1 MSIVGMLK
9 DVVGAL
15 FKAPITEKYPF
26 VCNPAPER
34 LRGALVWSPEN
45 CTGCGLCAKDCPAN
59 ALDVVIVDRA
69 KKEFIIHYNTSKC
82 TYCGQCVESCRQESY
97 TMDSN
102 AWALAALNKEPFS
115 LTFAK
120 EGVVDK
126 YMGMQAELHAA
137 EAA

>member
-9 DVVGAL
+9 DVVGSL

-26 VCNPAPER
+26 ECAPAPER
-34 LRGALVWSPEN
+34 LRGKLIWDPEH

-59 ALDVVIVDRA
+59 ALEVIIVDRA

-82 TYCGQCVESCRQESY
+82 TYCGQCVQSCRQESY
-97 TMDSN
+97 TMSSDL
-102 AWALAALNKEPFS
+102 WELAALNKEPFS
-115 LTFAK
+115 VTYAK

-126 YMGMQAELHAA
+126 YLAMQAQLPAA
-137 EAA
+137 ESA